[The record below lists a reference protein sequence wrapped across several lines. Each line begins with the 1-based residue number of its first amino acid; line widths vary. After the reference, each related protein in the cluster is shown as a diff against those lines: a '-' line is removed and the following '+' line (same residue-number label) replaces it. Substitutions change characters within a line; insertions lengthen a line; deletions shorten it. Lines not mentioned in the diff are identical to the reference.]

1 MALVSIL
8 VAVVVV
14 VGYKGIFPFSNR
26 FSGQL
31 GSLQRLLSSLYKK
44 KIHKTVFANVYL
56 YSLLNVVMI

>member
-8 VAVVVV
+8 VAVV

-31 GSLQRLLSSLYKK
+31 GSLQRLLSSLYYKK
-44 KIHKTVFANVYL
+44 KIHKIVFANVYL

>member
-8 VAVVVV
+8 VAVIVV

-44 KIHKTVFANVYL
+44 KIHKIVFANVYL

>member
-8 VAVVVV
+8 VAV

-31 GSLQRLLSSLYKK
+31 GSLQWLLSSLYEK
-44 KIHKTVFANVYL
+44 KIHKIVFANVYL

>member
-8 VAVVVV
+8 VAVVV

-31 GSLQRLLSSLYKK
+31 GSLQWLLSSLYEK
-44 KIHKTVFANVYL
+44 KIHKIVFANVYL

>member
-8 VAVVVV
+8 VAVV
-14 VGYKGIFPFSNR
+14 GIFPFSNR

-44 KIHKTVFANVYL
+44 KIHKIVFANVYL